1 MVSKI
6 TIFEAHLDGAQF
18 GPVSPGQDEKERD
31 DSSRED
37 DATETSGGRSRV
49 RIALLGVA
57 LVGSLLAI
65 AVAVRRLRSDSG
77 SDDLDDLEV
86 AKHTD
91 KEEIDEEE
99 RTEERTVG
107 AIE

>member
-77 SDDLDDLEV
+77 SDDLEV